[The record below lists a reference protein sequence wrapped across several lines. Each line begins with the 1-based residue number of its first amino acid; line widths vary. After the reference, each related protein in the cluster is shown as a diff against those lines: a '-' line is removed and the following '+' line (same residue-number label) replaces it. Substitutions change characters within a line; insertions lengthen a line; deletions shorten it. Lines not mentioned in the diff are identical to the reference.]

1 MNIFENHIPS
11 EKVKFNEP
19 LKNHTFIRIGG
30 KADILVHPTTVEEIT
45 KVVEIANSHQLP
57 LTVIGKGSNV
67 IIKDGGIRGVTI
79 SLSHFDQIKVEGTRI
94 VAQSGSDIIDVSR
107 TALAHSLTGLEFAC
121 GIPGST
127 GGALYMNAGAYGG
140 QIADVIE
147 QATVITREGN
157 VVVIPREEMKL
168 SYRNSLFKM
177 DHYIILDAKFS
188 LRQGD
193 KQEIASKMDELTFL
207 RESKQPLE
215 YPSCG
220 SVFKRPEGYFAG
232 KLIQDCQLQGTRIGG
247 AEISMKHAGF
257 IVNVDH
263 ATAKDYEDL
272 IQFIQKKVW
281 DTFQVELETE
291 VIFLGEY

>member
-19 LKNHTFIRIGG
+19 LKNHTFIQIGG

-94 VAQSGSDIIDVSR
+94 MAQSGSDIIDVSR

-177 DHYIILDAKFS
+177 DHYIILDAEFS

>member
-19 LKNHTFIRIGG
+19 LKNHTFIQIGG

-67 IIKDGGIRGVTI
+67 IIKDGGIRGVTV

-94 VAQSGSDIIDVSR
+94 MAQSGSDIIDVSR

-147 QATVITREGN
+147 KATVITREGN

-177 DHYIILDAKFS
+177 DHYIILDAEFTLS
-188 LRQGD
+188 QGD
-193 KQEIASKMDELTFL
+193 KQEIASKMKELTFL